1 MTTTD
6 EQCID
11 LGAHM
16 WLSLAGTFKAA
27 MQADGI
33 TDISDQTLVFA
44 GFINA
49 MAGTMLAT
57 LGPDVVRA
65 ILDQAKDNCSR
76 SVRSRF
82 VVVPT

>member
-1 MTTTD
+1 MTASD

-11 LGAHM
+11 LGVNM
-16 WLSLAGTFKAA
+16 WLSLADTFGLA

-33 TDISDQTLVFA
+33 TDIPDQTLVFA
-44 GFINA
+44 GFINT

>member
-1 MTTTD
+1 MTATD

-11 LGAHM
+11 LGANM
-16 WLSLAGTFKAA
+16 WLSLAGTFKAS
-27 MQADGI
+27 MEADGI
-33 TDISDQTLVFA
+33 TDISDHTLVFA

>member
-6 EQCID
+6 EQCVD
-11 LGAHM
+11 LGANM
-16 WLSLAGTFKAA
+16 WMSLADTFGLA
-27 MQADGI
+27 MLADGI

-44 GFINA
+44 GFINT

-76 SVRSRF
+76 TMRSRF
-82 VVVPT
+82 VVVPK